1 MCLTWSVG
9 YLLSSAAA
17 PLAGLSLAGLS
28 LGRPGTGGT
37 IGDGGVAGETLVAIG
52 PSELMRALK
61 RAEGARTGE
70 VIGEPDD
77 ELVTSVVTRFY
88 RSAKL
93 MDFTLSWVFPAI

>member
-1 MCLTWSVG
+1 MFDLVG
-9 YLLSSAAA
+9 WIPLVQRCSAF
-17 PLAGLSLAGLS
+17 
-28 LGRPGTGGT
+28 GRTISGPFQAGTGGI